1 MASVQ
6 LFNVCT
12 VLPVADTVMYLIPG
26 CFARN
31 ALGLIIYT
39 PVSRM
44 LGPLHGRDLENF
56 TLNRW
61 DHILAL
67 HIFQVGHLH

>member
-12 VLPVADTVMYLIPG
+12 VPADTVMYLIPG

-56 TLNRW
+56 
-61 DHILAL
+61 I
-67 HIFQVGHLH
+67 